1 MSLLSGVAPV
11 PAVLG
16 RSHGLL
22 EGPRFASLGEVVY
35 SDVVAGGFWACS
47 ADGLPRELLAKRRGI
62 GGILAH
68 RDGGW
73 VLSGRTVLHLDRDG
87 SQRVLLEDQ
96 EACGYNDLGA
106 TAAGDLLAG
115 VLRYRPLAGEPPRN
129 GQLVRLHGDGDLSV
143 LTEELVW
150 PNGIGVAPDEQ
161 TIYVSDYARQ
171 VVLAVTA
178 DGSDVSEVARS
189 PRGSADGLAVD
200 CEGGVW
206 IALGEGGGVARLHP
220 DGRLDELI
228 LLPAKFVS
236 SLSFGGTDLC
246 DVLITTADN
255 LVAPE
260 LGGTLLRAR
269 SEVAGLRVAPVAV

>member
-16 RSHGLL
+16 RAHGLL
-22 EGPRFASLGEVVY
+22 EAPRFAPRDELVY
-35 SDVVAGGFWACS
+35 SDVVTGGLWACS
-47 ADGLPRELLAKRRGI
+47 ADGLVRELLPKRRGI

-73 VLSGRTVLHLDRDG
+73 VLSGRTVLHLDGDG
-87 SQRVLLEDQ
+87 SQRVLLAQ
-96 EACGYNDLGA
+96 EAACGYNDLGA

-129 GQLVRLHGDGDLSV
+129 GQLVRLDGDGDLSV

-150 PNGIGVAPDEQ
+150 PNGIGVAPDER

-171 VVLAVTA
+171 IVLAVTA
-178 DGSDVSEVARS
+178 DGSEVSEFARS

-206 IALGEGGGVARLHP
+206 VALGDGGGVARFHP